1 MGVILWELYYK
12 SYIIDVILEMLHY
25 KSYIIIVMLS
35 KLYWKIYIKKLY
47 DQSYIVKV
55 KL

>member
-1 MGVILWELYYK
+1 
-12 SYIIDVILEMLHY
+12 MLHF